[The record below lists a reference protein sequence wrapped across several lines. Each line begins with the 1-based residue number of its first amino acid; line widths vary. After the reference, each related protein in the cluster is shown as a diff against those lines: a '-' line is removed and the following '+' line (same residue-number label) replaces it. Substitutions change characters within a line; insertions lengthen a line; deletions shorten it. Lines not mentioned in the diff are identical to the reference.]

1 MHQDYGA
8 FDGTG
13 NATGYQDV
21 IVKYLGGKNIAGNS
35 SQPPLNSQGF
45 TGLDMTE
52 FLDGALCRGLSTSTA
67 LTKIAKTV
75 MDFRAYLPQNAPVS
89 CP

>member
-35 SQPPLNSQGF
+35 SRPPLDDRGF
-45 TGLDMTE
+45 ANLDMTE
-52 FLDGALCRGLSTSTA
+52 FLDGALCRGLSTRTS
-67 LTKIAKTV
+67 LEKITRTV
-75 MDFRAYLPQNAPVS
+75 MDFRSYEPALAPPT